1 MPPRPGPRST
11 RPPSGG
17 PLGRG
22 RELLECAVSYALG
35 DAMLGGAGPDGAA
48 LGGAL
53 LGGAGPPT
61 ARLLSLPTP
70 CAEWDLGMLL
80 VHVSDSIEMLH
91 EAIAAGG
98 TDAPPGSAGPGS
110 GLGPDPVARLR
121 GQAAGLLGA
130 CAAAGPADPRVV
142 IGDRELRASMVAV
155 TGAIEITVHGWDISV
170 ACGACR
176 PVPPGLAAILLPIAP
191 LLVTPGTRPGLFA
204 APVRLSRPASPG
216 DELVAFLGRQPR
228 PPAAP
233 GSRSA

>member
-11 RPPSGG
+11 RPSSGG

-35 DAMLGGAGPDGAA
+35 DGV
-48 LGGAL
+48 

-61 ARLLSLPTP
+61 ARLLSRPTP
-70 CAEWDLGMLL
+70 CAEWVLGMLL
-80 VHVSDSIEMLH
+80 VHVSDSIGMLH
-91 EAIAAGG
+91 EAIAAGAAG
-98 TDAPPGSAGPGS
+98 AAPPGSAGPGG
-110 GLGPDPVARLR
+110 GLGPDPVARLL

-130 CAAAGPADPRVV
+130 CAAAAPADPRVV

-191 LLVTPGTRPGLFA
+191 LLITPGTRPGLFA
-204 APVRLSRPASPG
+204 DPVQLPGPASPG
-216 DELVAFLGRQPR
+216 DQLVAFLGRQPR

-233 GSRSA
+233 GSRRA